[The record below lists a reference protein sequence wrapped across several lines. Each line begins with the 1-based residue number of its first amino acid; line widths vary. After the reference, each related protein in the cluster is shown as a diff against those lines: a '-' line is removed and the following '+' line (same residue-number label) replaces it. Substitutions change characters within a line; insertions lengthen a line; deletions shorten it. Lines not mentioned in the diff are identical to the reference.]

1 MRFNAGQFLTLTVAK
16 GTPYEKPPVTVKYVS
31 PYFHAV
37 VPGEE
42 HVVSLPDG
50 SKLAVLDRDLDTW

>member
-1 MRFNAGQFLTLTVAK
+1 MRFSAGQLLTFTHAK
-16 GTPYEKPPVTVKYVS
+16 GTRYEEPPVTVKYVS

-37 VPGEE
+37 IPGDE

-50 SKLAVLDRDLDTW
+50 SHIAVLDRDLDTW

>member
-31 PYFHAV
+31 PYFHALT
-37 VPGEE
+37 PGDE
-42 HVVSLPDG
+42 HVVVLSDG

>member
-1 MRFNAGQFLTLTVAK
+1 MRFNAGQSLTLTVAK

-37 VPGEE
+37 TPGEE

-50 SKLAVLDRDLDTW
+50 TKIAVLDRDLDRW